1 MCDSLS
7 DGDSKWNGDGV
18 GGVLGS
24 KNGIFHFCI
33 DWNFE
38 SGLKLCFLCL
48 LMRFIHTCSDVFV
61 FSFFAIVSIF

>member
-33 DWNFE
+33 D
-38 SGLKLCFLCL
+38 
-48 LMRFIHTCSDVFV
+48 
-61 FSFFAIVSIF
+61 